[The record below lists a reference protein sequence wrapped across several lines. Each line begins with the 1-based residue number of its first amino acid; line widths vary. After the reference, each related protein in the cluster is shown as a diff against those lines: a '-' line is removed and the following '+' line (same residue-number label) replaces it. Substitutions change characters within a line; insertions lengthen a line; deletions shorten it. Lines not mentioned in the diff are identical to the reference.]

1 MSSSLYLNCFITF
14 LYVHTAEH
22 CVKGNKQ
29 VSLELVLKIFL
40 PLALLLM
47 LFLQVYPA
55 KTQLCKIKKAT
66 DKIIHLLL
74 TLS

>member
-1 MSSSLYLNCFITF
+1 MSSSLYLNCFITV
-14 LYVHTAEH
+14 LYVHTCKTAEH

-40 PLALLLM
+40 PLAFLLM

-55 KTQLCKIKKAT
+55 KKKT
-66 DKIIHLLL
+66 VVKNKK
-74 TLS
+74 SN

>member
-1 MSSSLYLNCFITF
+1 MKDELSSSLYLNCFIMF
-14 LYVHTAEH
+14 YVHTCKTAEH

-40 PLALLLM
+40 PLAFLLM

-55 KTQLCKIKKAT
+55 KTQL
-66 DKIIHLLL
+66 
-74 TLS
+74 